1 MFGTMEAVIVFLVV
15 VALLAIAGT
24 IVAVLRDGRGH
35 MPPEPSHRP
44 WSADEL
50 PSSPYVS
57 RSF

>member
-1 MFGTMEAVIVFLVV
+1 MFGTMEAVVVFLVV
-15 VALLAIAGT
+15 IALLAIVST
-24 IVAVLRDGRGH
+24 IAAVLRDGRGH

-44 WSADEL
+44 WSAEEL